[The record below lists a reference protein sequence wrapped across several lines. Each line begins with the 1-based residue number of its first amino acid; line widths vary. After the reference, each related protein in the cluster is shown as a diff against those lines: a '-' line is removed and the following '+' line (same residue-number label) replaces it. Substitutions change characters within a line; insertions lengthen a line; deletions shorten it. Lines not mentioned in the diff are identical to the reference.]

1 MVRIWDLV
9 HPLVV
14 WTLEERS
21 QRLFALCV
29 QVQARLMA
37 RYPGYQPLTPHT
49 VPEAVAAEVKEM
61 LDVLVRRDRGRGI
74 FPDARR
80 TARATRGL

>member
-9 HPLVV
+9 QSMVV
-14 WTLEERS
+14 WTLEERT
-21 QRLFALCV
+21 QRLFEVCV

-37 RYPGYQPLTPHT
+37 RYPGYQPLTPHM
-49 VPEAVAAEVKEM
+49 VPEAVAGEVKEM
-61 LDVLVRRDRGRGI
+61 LDVLVRRNRGRGI

-80 TARATRGL
+80 TARATAGL